1 VSVKAVL
8 AGDYVLSA
16 ASIALAK
23 LGNEEVVKVLSQVL
37 DDLVAGTSCLPEHQ
51 SMLIVRE

>member
-1 VSVKAVL
+1 MSVKAVL

-37 DDLVAGTSCLPEHQ
+37 DDLVAGMFCLPEHR